1 MKYIV
6 FKKNGLIEHV
16 QSGIAHNK
24 HHVHETRT
32 MKETEL
38 MFIIS
43 GEILIHHLEDYC
55 LKKNDLF
62 LLPGGIK
69 HYGIKATD
77 CVLHWHHFY
86 LPSDAKIIE
95 EDEIE
100 EYRKKKNYYILP
112 IKFSTNFP
120 EYVLTLS
127 YQLEQ
132 YDYKRTATKR
142 IRDLLLTTIIEE
154 FSLENT
160 DNVLT
165 FKNKRFNAMVS
176 YIDNNFLHFD
186 IQISDLAEKFG
197 YSEKYIYMLFKQY
210 LGISPLK
217 YILKMKMAE
226 AKEMLLNTDD
236 TIESIA
242 FSLNYN
248 SAEYFMRQ
256 FKEFYNMTPTKM
268 RLIYSNS
275 MELFLK
281 TK

>member
-6 FKKNGLIEHV
+6 FKKNELIEHV

-32 MKETEL
+32 MNETEL
-38 MFIIS
+38 MFIVS

-62 LLPGGIK
+62 LLPGEIK
-69 HYGIKATD
+69 HYGLKATD

-86 LPSDAKIIE
+86 LPADSKIVE
-95 EDEIE
+95 EAEVE
-100 EYRKKKNYYILP
+100 KYRKKGNHYILP

-120 EYVLTLS
+120 EYILTLS

-132 YDYKRTATKR
+132 YDYKNKDTKR

-154 FSLENT
+154 FSLENNI
-160 DNVLT
+160 NVPA

-176 YIDNNFLHFD
+176 YIDNNFQHAD
-186 IQISDLAEKFG
+186 IKIADLAEKFG

-226 AKEMLLNTDD
+226 AKKMLLNTDD